1 MNDHK
6 QAHYR
11 CAYMYDI
18 SIHVCVCIYIYIYT
32 YILHKRVRQLM
43 WRQPVISQG
52 HALPRAIRVL
62 VCTRQ
67 EHQYVKRI
75 NQPRASISQEH
86 QSAKSIKTPRRVLPR
101 ALGRALVSAGRNR
114 APTPRAPMLHQE
126 HHNGKS
132 ITTARASTHATSGT
146 HLQRAGRTRASWT
159 PPPPPSG
166 RERAAG

>member
-1 MNDHK
+1 M
-6 QAHYR
+6 
-11 CAYMYDI
+11 C
-18 SIHVCVCIYIYIYT
+18 VCVCVYVCVCVCVCT
-32 YILHKRVRQLM
+32 YILHKRVRQLV

-67 EHQYVKRI
+67 EHQYVKSI

-132 ITTARASTHATSGT
+132 ITTARASTHATSST

-159 PPPPPSG
+159 PPLYSLM
-166 RERAAG
+166 